1 MGPGHGLAALPVDL
15 GAHGIPHLEHA
26 LGDLAVVHIFAALVL
41 LYVGDLEANLIGEDH
56 AVVGHLA
63 AHLGVEGGLV
73 QYHNALHAGHQFLG
87 QLVFHHQGHYFHAGD
102 RLDHVGA
109 VIADELRLGHVLAKL
124 HPGPSQVAQGL
135 PGLAGPPALLLH
147 ELLELRLV
155 QIHPLLLHHL
165 QGQVNGETVG
175 VVQLK
180 GVRAGEGLVPLL
192 LVAREHLVENFDA
205 AVDGLGE
212 VLLLHPDHLGDI
224 VLPLPQLGVVA
235 LVLVDDGAA
244 HQVEEGLVDP
254 QQLAVAGG
262 PAQQAA
268 QHIAPALVG
277 GQHAVADHKHG
288 GADMVGNHPEG
299 HVLLPALAVVGLGD
313 LGHLVGDVHH
323 RVHIEQGSHPL
334 AHAGQPLQPHAG
346 VDVLLLQLGVVVV
359 PVVVELG
366 KHHVPNLDIAVA
378 LTAHGAPGPAA
389 AVLLAAVIVD
399 FGAGAAGAG
408 AVLPEVILLAE
419 LEDALGG
426 DADLLVPDAE
436 RLVVGGGGLIA
447 GKHGGVQA
455 AGVQPHPLRGGQKL
469 PGPVDGLLFKVV
481 AKGEIA
487 QHLKIGAVA
496 VGMADVL
503 NVAGADALLAGGYP
517 VARGLL
523 LPGEKGLHGGHARV
537 NKEQGRVVLGDQGE
551 AGQAQ
556 VAFGLKELQ
565 EHLPQLV
572 QAVGLGIV
580 HGNYLRFCIFINQ
593 FSLYGYKLCP
603 CRGIGGQT
611 VRHTG
616 NRSPAPPVQQR
627 EGQEACRSPG
637 TGRPR

>member
-235 LVLVDDGAA
+235 LVLVDHRVTDGI
-244 HQVEEGLVDP
+244 QEGLVHP
-254 QQLAVAGG
+254 QQLAVAGR
-262 PAQQAA
+262 PAEQAA
-268 QHIAPALVG
+268 QDVAPALVG
-277 GQHAVADHKHG
+277 GEHAVADHEGG
-288 GADMVGNHPEG
+288 GADMVGDDPEG
-299 HVLLPALAVVGLGD
+299 YVLLFRLSVVGVGD
-313 LGHLVGDVHH
+313 LAHLVGDIHDGVH
-323 RVHIEQGSHPL
+323 VEEGGHPL
-334 AHAGQPLQPHAG
+334 ADAGQPLQAHAG
-346 VDVLLLQLGVVVV
+346 VDVLLLQLLVVALA
-359 PVVVELG
+359 VVVELG
-366 KHHVPNLDIAVA
+366 EHHVPDLDIPVAVA
-378 LTAHGAPGPAA
+378 AHGAPRLAA
-389 AVLLAAVIVD
+389 APLLPTVVVD
-399 FGAGAAGAG
+399 LGAGAAGAG
-408 AVLPEVILLAE
+408 AVLPEVVRLAE

-436 RLVVGGGGLIA
+436 GLVVGGGGLVA
-447 GKHGGVQA
+447 GK
-455 AGVQPHPLRGGQKL
+455 
-469 PGPVDGLLFKVV
+469 D
-481 AKGEIA
+481 
-487 QHLKIGAVA
+487 
-496 VGMADVL
+496 
-503 NVAGADALLAGGYP
+503 
-517 VARGLL
+517 
-523 LPGEKGLHGGHARV
+523 
-537 NKEQGRVVLGDQGE
+537 
-551 AGQAQ
+551 
-556 VAFGLKELQ
+556 
-565 EHLPQLV
+565 
-572 QAVGLGIV
+572 
-580 HGNYLRFCIFINQ
+580 
-593 FSLYGYKLCP
+593 
-603 CRGIGGQT
+603 
-611 VRHTG
+611 
-616 NRSPAPPVQQR
+616 
-627 EGQEACRSPG
+627 
-637 TGRPR
+637 